1 MIIVQRIHFNEN
13 VRLGAL
19 SKKGFAAKTA
29 ISENSEYSDEQIIGM
44 LREDN
49 LRLNAELDI
58 YSDLA
63 NMGLAAEIVNHE
75 FNQLFINVNN
85 AIRRVYKQLH

>member
-1 MIIVQRIHFNEN
+1 MLKHT
-13 VRLGAL
+13 
-19 SKKGFAAKTA
+19 K

-63 NMGLAAEIVNHE
+63 NMGLAAEIVKFRDAKH
-75 FNQLFINVNN
+75 FISV
-85 AIRRVYKQLH
+85 